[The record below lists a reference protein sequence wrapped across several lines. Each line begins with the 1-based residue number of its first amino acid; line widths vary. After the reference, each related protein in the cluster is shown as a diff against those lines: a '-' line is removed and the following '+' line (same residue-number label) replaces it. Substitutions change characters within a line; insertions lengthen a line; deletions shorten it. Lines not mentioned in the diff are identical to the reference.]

1 VNAHFYK
8 VIFSRR
14 LGTLVA
20 VGEHACAQGKSASGE
35 VTRSAVLAAALF
47 LGSLNASFALDASA
61 LPTGGD
67 VRHGAA
73 TVGSVGATMTI
84 NQTSSRATINWQSFN
99 VGSGAKVNIVQP
111 SSSAAL
117 LNRVVGNNPS
127 QIHGQINANGQ
138 VVLVNPNGVLV
149 GSSGAIT
156 ASAFT
161 ATTFGIS
168 DADFESGKMR
178 FTRDGSSAGVSNE
191 GSINTNGGYVALSGA
206 SVSNSGTI
214 TTGGGA
220 AMLGAGDAV
229 SIPLAGNIRLELDP
243 AAFAS
248 VDNSGTITT
257 SGGQVFMRA
266 SAVVDAV
273 SKVANASVTH
283 TGTIN
288 SGGGRVDVLADQGT
302 VRVSGAVNASGGSV
316 FIGRDEQTNTL
327 AAVGDA
333 SGAQIES
340 QDGFVETS
348 GQLLKVDGA
357 RVIAKYWLLDPSDIT
372 ISNSSDSNVTGT
384 SPTDITPTGGDGTA
398 SVVSVATIQSAINA
412 GTSVTIKT
420 TNASNATGAGN
431 ITIASALAFNNQ
443 GTTDATLS
451 LVADNGITQNAGASI
466 TTDAAS
472 TQRVHISMTAN
483 GNYQGIAAES
493 ASSQGVELKSTINT
507 NGTVTISGTN
517 KNTGAGAGVQ
527 FSNGASIT
535 TTSGSAI
542 TVTGTATA
550 GTAYGVELNNTLL
563 DAGAGGD
570 VSITGTSF
578 GNHGIYNHFSGS
590 GAFNMRLVG
599 RNVSLNGTSSGVGT
613 SGFYS
618 YIGQSAGNNITASGD
633 IAVTGTANGSGAGS
647 ALFFAST
654 NWQTYVNSYTAGGS
668 ITFNGTNTA
677 SSNSATAI
685 RFFGMQATTTGA
697 GGISVNA
704 STQNA
709 STHAIVL
716 HSAGNIVGF
725 GYQGGAT
732 SLVSTSGD
740 VKLQANQGG
749 ISFNDGV
756 PNNVTPTTISGRNI
770 SIDNTGGTI
779 DTNTGAIT
787 RGAGSG
793 SAGISISDGRA
804 FNATGNINLYGAGTT
819 GSGVAISA
827 AATLSATNIT
837 INGENTG
844 TSGAAINM
852 SHAASSLTASG
863 GITLTSGGTGSGTSL
878 VAAGNMAVG
887 TQLRITTPA
896 AGSIAGVISGNG
908 SLLKMGAGQTRLTAF
923 DGTTYGTNTFSG
935 GTTISQGSLLFGN
948 GNGNYNKTAG
958 TGAVTLGDANT
969 GTSDVGLWIEK
980 GVGPAQDTGRL
991 TRPITVTSN
1000 GTGTATIGAANG
1012 AGTGWSIIAGTIDLQ
1027 RNVTFADTTNDRL
1040 GLDGQITGAGNITIA
1055 GTGSGNGPRVSMG
1068 SAKTFT
1074 GDVTINAGVQLQA
1087 NASNLFNS
1095 STNVQANGTFNLNS
1109 TSQAINS
1116 LNGESTGRVTNGGT
1130 LTIGSNN
1137 GDGSFAGI
1145 TSNGTRLVKNGT
1157 GTQILSGNNTYT
1169 GGTQVAAGTLQIG
1182 NGTTNGLIGHGA
1194 VDIAAGATLNFNV
1207 NTTAVNYANSN
1218 TFTGGGT
1225 FRKTGNA
1232 GLSWG
1237 VGVANFSLGAGSLID
1252 VQQGTLT
1259 GAGNANDIWTNNRA
1273 SLNVAGG
1280 AIFAGVEGSIIVD
1293 ALTGAGTVTSGFA
1306 GYAYGL
1312 TVGVNGGSGTF
1323 SGSIQNSHS
1332 QNANLT
1338 KIGAGTQTL
1347 SGASTLT
1354 GVTTVIGGTLALGHV
1369 NALQSSTL
1377 DTGTSG
1383 AQQVTFT
1390 VAGTNTYNIGALRG
1404 ADDLAIGANSIS
1416 AGSNNASTTY
1426 SGVLS
1431 GSGNFTKVGTGTTT
1445 FSGNNTY
1452 DGTTTI
1458 SGGTLQ
1464 VGNAGS
1470 TGILGAGSVTLSNN
1484 ANLHYSRSA
1493 TTNIFNTISGTG
1505 NLSATITGASS
1516 NLSVS
1521 GAVNLTG
1528 GTINLSTDANLTLS
1542 QSLTTNN
1549 TTNAAIVLNAGAA
1562 TSAGTSTGG
1571 DISFTGSGAVN
1582 VVASARATLYTGS
1595 LSGSTGLSVS
1605 AGNNRY
1611 NSDELTNNYT
1621 AALGSGTYAIYREA
1635 PTLNVRFNDASKTYD
1650 AQAFTGGNGLSVVS
1664 GFVKDDTSTTLS
1676 GISYSGTAQNAT
1688 NAGTF
1693 AISGTA
1699 LNSQGYV
1706 LSYTNGSLT
1715 IDKASLV
1722 LSGSRDYDASTSFAG
1737 QYLTATGV
1745 AGQTFSLTGA
1755 GDSSNLSSKH
1765 VADNQNVALSSVT
1778 GLSLGASS
1786 NGGLA
1791 DNYHSLSV
1799 TGSTVSLST
1808 KAASLTATAA
1818 NVTYNGLTQQQSYTS
1833 STIAGDAI
1841 SVSGLASATNAGTYT
1856 SAVSVSGVDSGNYTF
1871 SLTNANLVIG
1881 KANLVLSGSREY
1893 DASTTFAGQYLTATG
1908 VAGQTFSLTGAGDS
1922 SNLSSKHVADNQN
1935 VALSSV
1941 TGLSLGASSNGG
1953 LADNY
1958 NAISATGSAITLT
1971 RIGASLTAT
1980 AANFTYNGLTQQ
1992 QSYTSSILAGD
2003 EISVSGL
2010 ASATNAGTYT
2020 SAVSVSGADAGN
2032 YVFSL
2037 TNADLVI
2044 DRRDISI
2051 TGLTAANKT
2060 FDGNTSASITGASF
2074 DNLVA
2079 GESLGLSGAGTFSDA
2094 AAGNNKTVTVPNV
2107 AALNQNNAIGL
2118 WQNYRLLSTGPMTA
2132 LASITASSGNNN
2144 NNNNN
2149 SNSNSNS
2156 NSSNNQ
2162 PGPDSGNPAAA
2173 LVPSSRAPS
2182 MTYPPVEPTQLRP
2195 SFTWATRSPS
2205 PLEQTVTA
2213 VAANNPFKLSSDEP
2227 ETTANDF
2234 NLVLACD
2241 NTGPEDGLKLCYE
2254 R

>member
-1 VNAHFYK
+1 MNAQFHK
-8 VIFSRR
+8 VIFSQR
-14 LGTLVA
+14 LGSLVA
-20 VGEHACAQGKSASGE
+20 VGEHASAQGKSASGE
-35 VTRSAVLAAALF
+35 GARGAALAAAVF
-47 LGSLNASFALDASA
+47 LASLTSAYALDPSA
-61 LPTGGD
+61 LPSGPTA
-67 VRHGAA
+67 VAGAA
-73 TVGSVGATMTI
+73 AIAVNGARMDIT
-84 NQTSSRATINWQSFN
+84 QSSDRAAINWQSFN
-99 VGSGAKVNIVQP
+99 IGTGASLHIAQP
-111 SSSAAL
+111 SASAVL
-117 LNRVVGNNPS
+117 LNRVVGNEMS
-127 QIHGQINANGQ
+127 QIRGQINANGQ
-138 VVLVNPNGVLV
+138 VVLVNPNGIVMGLT
-149 GSSGAIT
+149 GRIT

-161 ATTFGIS
+161 ASSFDIA
-168 DADFESGKMR
+168 DADFQAGQMR
-178 FTRDGSSAGVSNE
+178 FQRGAHSGAVVNQ
-191 GSINTNGGYVALSGA
+191 GSIESTDAGGYVALIGADVNNQGTITTRQGAVVLAAADAVVMPNTPGFDTQKISVPLSRNVRLELNPAAFGPA
-206 SVSNSGTI
+206 SVSNSGVIVT
-214 TTGGGA
+214 
-220 AMLGAGDAV
+220 D
-229 SIPLAGNIRLELDP
+229 
-243 AAFAS
+243 
-248 VDNSGTITT
+248 
-257 SGGQVFMRA
+257 GGQVLMRA
-266 SAVVDAV
+266 AAVVDAV
-273 SKVANASVTH
+273 SKIADATVVQ
-283 TGTIN
+283 
-288 SGGGRVDVLADQGT
+288 SGNIDTSGEQAGRVDILADDGRI
-302 VRVSGAVNASGGSV
+302 RVSGSV
-316 FIGRDEQTNTL
+316 SANSAPQHNLPTTGAGADIFIGRDELTNVL
-327 AAVGDA
+327 AAVGDVR
-333 SGAQIES
+333 GAQLES
-340 QDGFVETS
+340 QGGFVETS
-348 GQLLKVDGA
+348 GQFLATHDVSVK
-357 RVIAKYWLLDPSDIT
+357 AKDWLLDPSDIT
-372 ISNSSDSNVTGT
+372 ISNSSDSDVTGT

-398 SVVSVATIQSAINA
+398 SVVSVSTIQSAINA

-443 GTTDATLS
+443 GATDATLT

-599 RNVSLNGTSSGVGT
+599 RNVSLNGTSSGVGN

-618 YIGQSAGNNITASGD
+618 FIGQSAVNNITASGD

-1040 GLDGQITGAGNITIA
+1040 GLDGQITGTGNITIA
-1055 GTGSGNGPRVSMG
+1055 GTGSGNGPRITMG
-1068 SAKTFT
+1068 TAKTFT
-1074 GDVTINAGVQLQA
+1074 GDVTINSGVILQA
-1087 NASNLFNS
+1087 SATNLFNS

-1116 LNGESTGRVTNGGT
+1116 LNGIGAGRVTNGGT

-1137 GDGSFAGI
+1137 GDGAFAGI
-1145 TSNGTRLVKNGT
+1145 ISNGTRLVKNGT
-1157 GTQILSGNNTYT
+1157 GTQTLFGNNTYT

-1182 NGTTNGLIGHGA
+1182 NGTTNGLIGPGA

-1207 NTTAVNYANSN
+1207 NTAANYGTSN

-1225 FRKTGNA
+1225 FRKTGTA

-1237 VGVANFSLGAGSLID
+1237 VGVATFSLGAGSLID

-1595 LSGSTGLSVS
+1595 LIGSTGLGVT

-1611 NSDELTNNYT
+1611 NSDELTTNFT
-1621 AALGSGTYAIYREA
+1621 AALGSGKYAIYREA
-1635 PTLNVRFNDASKTYD
+1635 PTLNVRFNYASKTYD
-1650 AQAFTGGNGLSVVS
+1650 AQAFTGGNGLSEVS
-1664 GFVKDDTSTTLS
+1664 GFVNGDTNAQLGSIT
-1676 GISYSGTAQNAT
+1676 YSGSAQNAI
-1688 NAGTF
+1688 NAGSYVIGGN
-1693 AISGTA
+1693 AVSA
-1699 LNSQGYV
+1699 LGYA
-1706 LSYTNGSLT
+1706 LAYTNGALT
-1715 IDKASLV
+1715 VDKAN
-1722 LSGSRDYDASTSFAG
+1722 A
-1737 QYLTATGV
+1737 
-1745 AGQTFSLTGA
+1745 
-1755 GDSSNLSSKH
+1755 
-1765 VADNQNVALSSVT
+1765 SVT
-1778 GLSLGASS
+1778 GVLTNVIYDGQLHTQTAATTSGFIH
-1786 NGGLA
+1786 GDQITITGLA
-1791 DNYHSLSV
+1791 SGTNAANYTSSLAATGEDAANYSV
-1799 TGSTVSLST
+1799 TVTQAQLRIARRDIT
-1808 KAASLTATAA
+1808 LTSLTA
-1818 NVTYNGLTQQQSYTS
+1818 
-1833 STIAGDAI
+1833 
-1841 SVSGLASATNAGTYT
+1841 
-1856 SAVSVSGVDSGNYTF
+1856 
-1871 SLTNANLVIG
+1871 
-1881 KANLVLSGSREY
+1881 
-1893 DASTTFAGQYLTATG
+1893 
-1908 VAGQTFSLTGAGDS
+1908 
-1922 SNLSSKHVADNQN
+1922 AD
-1935 VALSSV
+1935 
-1941 TGLSLGASSNGG
+1941 
-1953 LADNY
+1953 
-1958 NAISATGSAITLT
+1958 
-1971 RIGASLTAT
+1971 
-1980 AANFTYNGLTQQ
+1980 
-1992 QSYTSSILAGD
+1992 
-2003 EISVSGL
+2003 
-2010 ASATNAGTYT
+2010 
-2020 SAVSVSGADAGN
+2020 
-2032 YVFSL
+2032 
-2037 TNADLVI
+2037 
-2044 DRRDISI
+2044 
-2051 TGLTAANKT
+2051 KT
-2060 FDGNTSASITGASF
+2060 FDGNAVASINGASF
-2074 DNLVA
+2074 GNLVA
-2079 GESLGLSGAGTFSDA
+2079 GQTLGLSGAGDFNDA
-2094 AAGNNKTVTVPNV
+2094 QVGNNKTVTVTEV
-2107 AALNQNNAIGL
+2107 ADLTQTNGTGGGR
-2118 WQNYRLLSTGPMTA
+2118 WQNYNLTTSGSFTT
-2132 LASITASSGNNN
+2132 LASIQAAAPT
-2144 NNNNN
+2144 
-2149 SNSNSNS
+2149 
-2156 NSSNNQ
+2156 
-2162 PGPDSGNPAAA
+2162 PGPGPNPSREEARPDWPKVERLNRRPADHLLAQPNNPSAYALAQEDPNAKGITVRGCGAGQEPEWRDSCLPI
-2173 LVPSSRAPS
+2173 
-2182 MTYPPVEPTQLRP
+2182 
-2195 SFTWATRSPS
+2195 SPS
-2205 PLEQTVTA
+2205 YTA
-2213 VAANNPFKLSSDEP
+2213 RYN
-2227 ETTANDF
+2227 
-2234 NLVLACD
+2234 
-2241 NTGPEDGLKLCYE
+2241 
-2254 R
+2254 